1 MQIYPMPNHLVRG
14 RYMCCRIGAEKSSKL
29 IQPNDICPT
38 LAAINN
44 LRLIL
49 TPLSKSP
56 AYTAL
61 LATDTSKVPSH
72 LLIRTQIWTRET
84 PALER
89 DLGAPQPP
97 PSKPQFCS
105 IHPRRKRQT
114 QSTPVFTNRNTSS
127 SHNPSAFSINLFPA
141 IVKLAHQRRRTQ
153 DTRPPPPDPNSATP
167 LPSRSNSTQKS
178 SHRAQQQ
185 KWHTQPNVPT
195 PVRSPP

>member
-89 DLGAPQPP
+89 DLGAHPQPP
-97 PSKPQFCS
+97 PSQASILFNSPTTKKANTIHSSLYQPQHLFLPQSFCFLHQPFS
-105 IHPRRKRQT
+105 CNCQACA
-114 QSTPVFTNRNTSS
+114 STS
-127 SHNPSAFSINLFPA
+127 
-141 IVKLAHQRRRTQ
+141 Q
-153 DTRPPPPDPNSATP
+153 DTRYAPA
-167 LPSRSNSTQKS
+167 
-178 SHRAQQQ
+178 
-185 KWHTQPNVPT
+185 
-195 PVRSPP
+195 SP